1 MPSRVRPVRLLLL
14 AVLLLGVG
22 LRLAFLDAD
31 PDYYAWSGYIT
42 DEGRWV
48 AHARELALFG
58 HIVHADWLL
67 HLILAPLFQ
76 ATAYVAFALFGVS
89 IWAARLPTALT
100 GCLLL
105 LTFWLLFRRVVEE
118 RALLVGLA
126 LLALDVDLVQLSRVA
141 VPEMAAMLAQLLAY
155 VLVASGRAS
164 PRRMLAAGLVLV
176 GAVAVKAT
184 SLPALVICSAIILF
198 QPLPPPEAST
208 RRRGLAM
215 LWAGFLAPMLSVVV
229 VGLVWSPGRLGG
241 LAANLEVLGRFL
253 LPARPF
259 TVVNFFLDAPFAP
272 TLNIWA
278 VGACFSL
285 AVYLLTQGGGDL
297 AVRRHFVAS
306 AIWCGLYTPLMLS
319 LDYFPDRYKA
329 HVLVPLAINLTA
341 GLGLMPAARWP
352 ASPGRRAAILG
363 LLALPTAALLAP
375 TLAGLAMQA
384 GADPGRVRLRLT
396 CVVLALAVT
405 GWLAR
410 RAAGA
415 GEPSRFLWAFPP
427 AGVVGWMLCLRIG
440 LDGGSFWPVAG
451 GGHVAWWSVGAPVTG
466 VLAGLLVVGGRRWT
480 SDRWMALATAAVLA
494 YAAVAVSR
502 IAPSYVT
509 PHYSIRETSR
519 DLGRSLAGTTGLIAT
534 SSGEGLFN
542 GNALPYRTV
551 LSKTWPPDDPEVL
564 PEVLV
569 IAFAFHGDEARPAH
583 GYRLT
588 ATYRLFVSPEYQDDE
603 PTRHSLG
610 QPEEV
615 RVYRRGGPGEAGR

>member
-1 MPSRVRPVRLLLL
+1 MPSRARLARLLVP

-31 PDYYAWSGYIT
+31 PDYYAWAGYIT

-48 AHARELALFG
+48 AHAREMALFG

-76 ATAYVAFALFGVS
+76 ATAYVAFELFGVS
-89 IWAARLPTALT
+89 IWAARLPTALA

-105 LTFWLLFRRVVEE
+105 LTFWLLFRRTVGNL
-118 RALLVGLA
+118 ALLVGLA
-126 LLALDVDLVQLSRVA
+126 LLAFDVDLVQLSRVA
-141 VPEMAAMLAQLLAY
+141 VPEMAAMLAELLAY
-155 VLVASGRAS
+155 VLVVTGRAS

-184 SLPALVICSAIILF
+184 SLPALVIFSAVVLV
-198 QPLPPPEAST
+198 QPLPPPEAPT

-215 LWAGFLAPMLSVVV
+215 LWAGFLAPILFVAL
-229 VGLVWSPGRLGG
+229 VGMVARPGRLGG
-241 LAANLEVLGRFL
+241 LAANLEVLGHFL

-259 TVVNFFLDAPFAP
+259 TITNFFLDAPFAP
-272 TLNIWA
+272 TFNIWA

-285 AVYLLTQGGGDL
+285 AVYALTQGGGDL

-306 AIWCGLYTPLMLS
+306 AVWYGLYTPLMLS

-329 HVLVPLAINLTA
+329 HVLVPLAINVTA
-341 GLGLMPAARWP
+341 GLGLIPAARWP
-352 ASPGRRAAILG
+352 VTRGRRAVILG
-363 LLALPTAALLAP
+363 LLTLPTAALWAP

-384 GADPGRVRLRLT
+384 GADPGRLRLRLA
-396 CVVLALAVT
+396 CIGLALGLT
-405 GWLAR
+405 GWLGR
-410 RAAGA
+410 RAARV
-415 GEPSRFLWAFPP
+415 GEPPRFLWAFPL
-427 AGVVGWMLCLRIG
+427 AGVVGWMLCLRAG

-451 GGHVAWWSVGAPVTG
+451 GGRLAWWSVGAPATG
-466 VLAGLLVVGGRRWT
+466 MLAGLLVIGGKRWT

-494 YAAVAVSR
+494 YSAVAVSR

-509 PHYSIRETSR
+509 PHYSIRQASR
-519 DLGRSLAGTTGLIAT
+519 DLGRSLAGATGLIAT

-564 PEVLV
+564 VV
-569 IAFAFHGDEARPAH
+569 AFAFHADETRPAH
-583 GYRLT
+583 GYQLA
-588 ATYRLFVSPEYQDDE
+588 ATYHLFVSPEYADDE
-603 PTRHSLG
+603 PGRHTIG
-610 QPEEV
+610 QPEAV
-615 RVYRRGGPGEAGR
+615 RVYRRGEPGEPARR